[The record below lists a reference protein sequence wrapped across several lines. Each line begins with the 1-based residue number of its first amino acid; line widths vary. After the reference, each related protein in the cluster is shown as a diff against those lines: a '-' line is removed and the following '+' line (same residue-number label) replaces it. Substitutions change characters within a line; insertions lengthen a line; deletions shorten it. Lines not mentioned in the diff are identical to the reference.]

1 MGAACKTVHN
11 KVLSSAHPQVR
22 RSRDLRASVEAEAE
36 EWKGEQREVLEH
48 RSAAEAEAARV
59 EARQHAEA
67 RAVLQVR
74 ESDDGVFST
83 TTRPPCSLPKVAR
96 VVQAQVGTL
105 TGMLE
110 QLQAQVF

>member
-1 MGAACKTVHN
+1 MGAACETVHN
-11 KVLSSAHPQVR
+11 RALSSARPQVR

-36 EWKGEQREVLEH
+36 EWKGQRREVSAH
-48 RSAAEAEAARV
+48 RSAAEAEAARA

-83 TTRPPCSLPKVAR
+83 TMRSPCSLLKVTR